1 MIFVFY
7 ILAVL
12 LIFLSYKSLRGGI
25 DYLNYFKKELA
36 TPRSHYAPFAT
47 VIAPCKGLDDGLE
60 ENLMALLEL
69 DYPGYEVIYVVD
81 DPDDAAV
88 ADIEKVSR
96 TGAKTA
102 NAKLIV
108 APKATDSSQKVENL
122 REAVLHTDERSEV
135 FVFVDSD
142 ARPSTDW
149 LRSLVAPL
157 EDVTIGATTGYRWF
171 ISRRPTFASELR
183 NIWNASI
190 ASALGPDSKSNF
202 CWGGSTAI
210 RRDTFERLDIRE
222 KWSGTLSDDLTV
234 TRVIKDAGMKV
245 KFVPQALTPSIGN
258 CKFSEMLE
266 FTTRQMKVTRVYAQ
280 RFWVMSFLG
289 SGLFCIVMIAALL
302 IAALSPRNG
311 IEVFAAIATLLLV
324 TILSVGKS
332 WLRLMAARLILTEY
346 DGELRKQA
354 LPQLTLWLIS
364 PFVFLYNCV
373 AALFSRRLVWRGT
386 KYKLVSSTSTLI
398 IKPDVWK

>member
-7 ILAVL
+7 ILAAVL
-12 LIFLSYKSLRGGI
+12 IYLSFKSLRGGI
-25 DYLNYFKKELA
+25 DYLNYSRSELA
-36 TPRSHYAPFAT
+36 RPWSNFAPFAT
-47 VIAPCKGLDDGLE
+47 IVAPCKGLEDGLE
-60 ENLMALLEL
+60 ENLVALFEQE
-69 DYPGYEVIYVVD
+69 YPSFEVIFVVD
-81 DPDDAAV
+81 DSEDGSIAV
-88 ADIEKVSR
+88 IEKVA
-96 TGAKTA
+96 GKDIKT
-102 NAKLIV
+102 KLVV
-108 APKATDSSQKVENL
+108 APKATESSQKVENL
-122 REAVLHTDERSEV
+122 REAVLHANEQSEV

-142 ARPSTDW
+142 ARPSKYW

-190 ASALGPDSKSNF
+190 ASALGPDTKDNF

-210 RRDTFERLDIRE
+210 RRETFERLDVRE
-222 KWSGTLSDDLTV
+222 KWRGTLSDDLTV

-258 CKFSEMLE
+258 CTFSEMLE
-266 FTTRQMKVTRVYAQ
+266 FTTRQMRVTRVYAQ

-289 SGLFCIVMIAALL
+289 SGLFCIVMTTAFLV
-302 IAALSPRNG
+302 AALSPRNG

-346 DGELRKQA
+346 DVELRKQA

-373 AALFSRRLVWRGT
+373 AALFSRRMVWRGT
-386 KYKLVSSTSTLI
+386 EYKMISSNQTLI
-398 IKPDVWK
+398 IKPGISK